1 MHSNPDFDTQELYN
15 LQRSLQ
21 FHLLLPKITAHLC
34 LLAMQDTSLAGVPG
48 QVRWDPPSNT
58 GTNSGCKT
66 HHFSSYTHL
75 LDSAV
80 KATWAAPGKDRSLNS
95 TGSGLWNAKLLQEE
109 NVTAPC
115 NVTAHHNY
123 TDNFSSSLMLLF
135 L

>member
-15 LQRSLQ
+15 LQRSLR

-66 HHFSSYTHL
+66 YHFL
-75 LDSAV
+75 LKLISWTQRLKPHEPLQVMTGA
-80 KATWAAPGKDRSLNS
+80 S
-95 TGSGLWNAKLLQEE
+95 TESGL
-109 NVTAPC
+109 
-115 NVTAHHNY
+115 
-123 TDNFSSSLMLLF
+123 
-135 L
+135 